1 MASIPMTP
9 RGLELLMERVRRLR
23 EVERP
28 KNVRDIETALD
39 HGDLRE
45 NAEYHAA
52 KDRQGQI
59 DGELKWAQSQI
70 ALAQVIDPKTL
81 GGSRVTFGATVTLLD
96 CDDEDG
102 PETRYQI
109 VGEVESDLEQGRISL
124 SSPFAK
130 AMIGKEEG
138 DEFTVVSPQGKRQ
151 FVIEQVEFV

>member
-9 RGLELLMERVRRLR
+9 RGIKILMARVHRLR
-23 EVERP
+23 HVERP
-28 KNVRDIETALD
+28 QNVRDIETALD

-70 ALAQVIDPKTL
+70 AEAQVIDPKNL
-81 GGSRVTFGATVTLLD
+81 SGSRVTFGATVTLLD
-96 CDDEDG
+96 CEDDDA

-138 DEFTVVSPQGKRQ
+138 DEFTVITPQSKRQ
-151 FVIEQVEFV
+151 FVIEQVEFI